1 MRPELIVDKAD
12 LRVVYAPSRYF
23 ASEPKADVSVVLRN
37 PQAMDSARNQV
48 LFALNDYLAGM
59 ALDQLSNQAAVGG
72 ISFSTNANNGLMVT
86 ANGYT
91 QRLPQLFLALLEG
104 YFSYDA
110 TEEQLAQ
117 AKSWYTQMMDSAEKG
132 KAYEQ
137 AIMPVQM
144 ISQVPYFS
152 RDERRALLPS
162 ITLKEVMA
170 YRNAL
175 KTGARP
181 EFLVIGNMSE
191 AQATSLA
198 QDVQKQLAA
207 NGSAWCR
214 NKDVVV
220 EKKQSV
226 IFEKAGSSTDSA
238 LAAVFVPVGYDEYV
252 SAAYSAMLGQIVQP
266 WFYNQLRTE
275 EQLGY
280 AVFAFPMSVGRQWG
294 MGFLLQS
301 NDKQP
306 SYLWQRYQAFFPDA
320 EAKLRAMKPEE
331 FAQIQQAIITQM
343 RQAPQTLGEEASRLS
358 KDFDRGNMRFDSR
371 DKIIAQIKLLTP
383 QKLADFFHQAVVE
396 PQGMA
401 ILSQIAGSQN
411 GKAEYV
417 HPTGWKV
424 WDNVSALQQ
433 TLPLMSEKN
442 E

>member
-1 MRPELIVDKAD
+1 
-12 LRVVYAPSRYF
+12 
-23 ASEPKADVSVVLRN
+23 
-37 PQAMDSARNQV
+37 
-48 LFALNDYLAGM
+48 
-59 ALDQLSNQAAVGG
+59 
-72 ISFSTNANNGLMVT
+72 
-86 ANGYT
+86 
-91 QRLPQLFLALLEG
+91 G

-280 AVFAFPMSVGRQWG
+280 AVFAFPM
-294 MGFLLQS
+294 
-301 NDKQP
+301 
-306 SYLWQRYQAFFPDA
+306 
-320 EAKLRAMKPEE
+320 
-331 FAQIQQAIITQM
+331 
-343 RQAPQTLGEEASRLS
+343 
-358 KDFDRGNMRFDSR
+358 
-371 DKIIAQIKLLTP
+371 
-383 QKLADFFHQAVVE
+383 
-396 PQGMA
+396 
-401 ILSQIAGSQN
+401 
-411 GKAEYV
+411 
-417 HPTGWKV
+417 
-424 WDNVSALQQ
+424 
-433 TLPLMSEKN
+433 
-442 E
+442 